1 MSRRLRVLL
10 AASEAYPLI
19 KTGGLGDVVG
29 ALPAALRAI
38 GVDARLVLPAY
49 PAALAAL
56 PTARAIARS
65 ALYGAPLTLLQGE
78 LPASGN
84 CRLPVYLIQA
94 TAFERSG
101 NPYQDVNGLDWPD
114 NPARFALFCRAA
126 AALALGHLA
135 PDWRADVVHA
145 HDWQAGL
152 LPALLSLETKPP
164 MSIFTIHNLAYQG
177 LVAGAD
183 ADALGLPPE
192 WWSPQA
198 LEFYGQLAL
207 IKGGLAFADR
217 ITTVSPRYAQEIQT
231 AEFGCGLD
239 GLLRYRADC
248 LSGILNGIDT
258 QLWNP
263 ADDPALV
270 VPYDAGNL
278 APKAQNKAALQA
290 ELGLSVTAD
299 VLLLGLVGRLV
310 TQKGIDLLIE
320 ALPQL
325 PTDVQLV
332 VLGSGEAGY
341 VAALRS
347 AAAAA
352 PRRIAFR
359 PGYDEDLAHR
369 IQAGADAFLVP
380 SRFEPCG
387 LTQLYALRYGTVP
400 IVRAVGGLADTVVDA
415 SPTTLA
421 AGRAT
426 GIVFKQSSAAALAA
440 AIRRALGLY
449 RAGTP
454 WRQMQLA
461 GMAQDHSWTTAAQAY
476 HALYQE
482 LVRPPAEAASYSRS
496 AE

>member
-10 AASEAYPLI
+10 AASEAWPLI

-56 PTARAIARS
+56 PSARPIGRS
-65 ALYGAPLTLLQGE
+65 ALYGTPISLLRGE
-78 LPASGN
+78 LPIDGADA
-84 CRLPVYLIQA
+84 LPVYLIQA

-101 NPYQDVNGLDWPD
+101 NPYQDVSGEDWPD

-126 AALALGHLA
+126 AALGLGHLA

-152 LPALLSLETKPP
+152 LPALLSLEPKRPGTV
-164 MSIFTIHNLAYQG
+164 FTVHNLAYQG
-177 LVAGAD
+177 LVPGD
-183 ADALGLPPE
+183 ATQALGLPAD
-192 WWSPQA
+192 WWHPDA
-198 LEFYGQLAL
+198 LEFYGQTAL

-217 ITTVSPRYAQEIQT
+217 ITTVSPRYAHEIQT

-239 GLLRYRADC
+239 GLLRYRAGV

-258 QLWNP
+258 ALWNP
-263 ADDPALV
+263 AADPALV
-270 VPYDAGNL
+270 APYDARSL
-278 APKAQNKAALQA
+278 AAKARNKAALQA
-290 ELGLSVTAD
+290 ELGLAVEAD
-299 VLLLGLVGRLV
+299 ALLLGLVGRLV
-310 TQKGIDLLIE
+310 EQKGIDLLLGVLDR
-320 ALPQL
+320 LPADTQ
-325 PTDVQLV
+325 VA
-332 VLGSGEAGY
+332 VLGSGEAAY
-341 VAALRS
+341 VAALQ
-347 AAAAA
+347 AAADAD

-359 PGYDEDLAHR
+359 SGYDEALAHR

-415 SPTTLA
+415 SPANLA
-421 AGRAT
+421 AGTAT
-426 GIVFKQSSAAALAA
+426 GVVFKAATARALGV
-440 AIRRALGLY
+440 AIRRAHELHQA
-449 RAGTP
+449 RTP
-454 WRQMQLA
+454 WQQMQRA

-476 HALYQE
+476 RALYE
-482 LVRPPAEAASYSRS
+482 DLARPAAGPTR
-496 AE
+496 

>member
-29 ALPAALRAI
+29 ALPAALRAV

-56 PTARAIARS
+56 PTTRLIARS
-65 ALYGAPLTLLQGE
+65 ALYGTPLALLQAE
-78 LPASGN
+78 LPIDGG
-84 CRLPVYLIQA
+84 RPLPVYLIQA

-101 NPYQDVNGLDWPD
+101 NPYQDVTGQDWPD

-126 AALALGHLA
+126 AALGLGHFA

-152 LPALLSLETKPP
+152 LPALLSLEPKRPRTV
-164 MSIFTIHNLAYQG
+164 FTVHNLAYQG

-183 ADALGLPPE
+183 ADTLGLPAD
-192 WWSPQA
+192 WWSPDA

-239 GLLRYRADC
+239 GLLRYRAGV

-258 QLWNP
+258 ALWNP
-263 ADDPALV
+263 AADPALV
-270 VPYDAGNL
+270 APYDAQSL
-278 APKAQNKAALQA
+278 AAKAQNKTALQA
-290 ELGLSVTAD
+290 ELGLAAERD
-299 VLLLGLVGRLV
+299 ALLLGLVGRLV
-310 TQKGIDLLIE
+310 EQKGIDLLLGILNR
-320 ALPQL
+320 LPADTQ
-325 PTDVQLV
+325 VA
-332 VLGSGEAGY
+332 VLGSGEADY
-341 VAALRS
+341 VAALQ
-347 AAAAA
+347 AAARAN

-359 PGYDEDLAHR
+359 SGYDEALAHR

-415 SPTTLA
+415 SPANLA
-421 AGRAT
+421 RGRAT
-426 GIVFKQSSAAALAA
+426 GIVFKQASAAALAA

-454 WRQMQLA
+454 WREMQAA
-461 GMAQDHSWTTAAQAY
+461 GMAEDHSWTTAAQAY
-476 HALYQE
+476 HALYQD
-482 LVRPPAEAASYSRS
+482 LVRTPA
-496 AE
+496 

>member
-1 MSRRLRVLL
+1 MSRRPRVLL

-29 ALPAALRAI
+29 ALPAALRAV

-49 PAALAAL
+49 PAALAAV

-65 ALYGAPLTLLQGE
+65 ALYGTPLTLLQAE
-78 LPASGN
+78 LPIDGG
-84 CRLPVYLIQA
+84 RPLPVYLIQA

-101 NPYQDVNGLDWPD
+101 NPYQDVTGQDWPD
-114 NPARFALFCRAA
+114 NPARFALFCRGA

-152 LPALLSLETKPP
+152 LPALLSLEPKRPRTV
-164 MSIFTIHNLAYQG
+164 FTVHNLAYQG

-183 ADALGLPPE
+183 ADTLGLPAD
-192 WWSPQA
+192 WWSPDA

-239 GLLRYRADC
+239 GLLRYRSAV
-248 LSGILNGIDT
+248 LVGILNGIDT
-258 QLWNP
+258 ELWNP
-263 ADDPALV
+263 ATDPALAAR
-270 VPYDAGNL
+270 YDAHSL
-278 APKAQNKAALQA
+278 ERKAIDKAALQT
-290 ELGLSVTAD
+290 ELGLAAEPD
-299 VLLLGLVGRLV
+299 ALLLGMVSRLV
-310 TQKGIDLLIE
+310 EQKGVDLLL
-320 ALPQL
+320 AVLGSLPAG
-325 PTDVQLV
+325 VQV
-332 VLGSGEAGY
+332 AVLGSGQAEY
-341 VAALRS
+341 EAALT
-347 AAAAA
+347 AAASQH
-352 PRRIAFR
+352 PGQIAFKA
-359 PGYDEDLAHR
+359 GYDEGLAHR
-369 IQAGADAFLVP
+369 IQAGADAYVMP

-415 SPTTLA
+415 TAANLA

-426 GIVFKQSSAAALAA
+426 GIVFEPASSAALAQ
-440 AIRRALGLY
+440 AIQRALDLY
-449 RAGTP
+449 RAGAP
-454 WRQMQLA
+454 WRQMQLT
-461 GMAQDHSWTTAAQAY
+461 GMAQDHSWQRAAERY
-476 HALYQE
+476 LTLYQQ
-482 LVRPPAEAASYSRS
+482 LLAA
-496 AE
+496 

>member
-1 MSRRLRVLL
+1 VSRRLRVLL

-29 ALPAALRAI
+29 ALPAALRAV

-56 PTARAIARS
+56 PSTRLSARS
-65 ALYGAPLTLLQGE
+65 ALYGTPLALLQAE
-78 LPASGN
+78 LPIDGG
-84 CRLPVYLIQA
+84 RPLPVYLIQA

-101 NPYQDVNGLDWPD
+101 NPYQDVSGEDWPD

-152 LPALLSLETKPP
+152 LPALLSLEPKRPRTV
-164 MSIFTIHNLAYQG
+164 FTVHNLAYQG
-177 LVAGAD
+177 LVAPAD
-183 ADALGLPPE
+183 ADTLGLPAD
-192 WWSPQA
+192 WWAPDA

-239 GLLRYRADC
+239 GLLRYRAGV

-258 QLWNP
+258 TLWDP
-263 ADDPALV
+263 ASDPALV
-270 VPYDAGNL
+270 APYDAHNL
-278 APKAQNKAALQA
+278 AAKAHNKAALQT
-290 ELGLSVTAD
+290 ELGLAVEAD
-299 VLLLGLVGRLV
+299 ALLLGLVGRLV
-310 TQKGIDLLIE
+310 EQKGIDLLLG
-320 ALPQL
+320 ALGRL
-325 PTDVQLV
+325 PADIQVA
-332 VLGSGEAGY
+332 VLGSGEAAY
-341 VAALRS
+341 VAALQ
-347 AAAAA
+347 ATADAD

-359 PGYDEDLAHR
+359 SGYDEALAHR

-400 IVRAVGGLADTVVDA
+400 IVRAVGGLANTVVDA
-415 SPTTLA
+415 SPANLA
-421 AGRAT
+421 AGTAT
-426 GIVFKQSSAAALAA
+426 GVVFKSATARALGA
-440 AIRRALGLY
+440 AIRRAHELHQA
-449 RAGTP
+449 RTP

-461 GMAQDHSWTTAAQAY
+461 GMAQDHSWTTAALSY
-476 HALYQE
+476 RALYE
-482 LVRPPAEAASYSRS
+482 DLARPAA
-496 AE
+496 

>member
-29 ALPAALRAI
+29 ALPAALRAV

-78 LPASGN
+78 LPVDGS
-84 CRLPVYLIQA
+84 RPLPVYLIQA
-94 TAFERSG
+94 TTFERSG
-101 NPYQDVNGLDWPD
+101 NPYQDVNGQDWPD

-126 AALALGHLA
+126 TALALGHLA

-152 LPALLSLETKPP
+152 LPALLSLEPKRPRT
-164 MSIFTIHNLAYQG
+164 IFTIHNLAYQG
-177 LVAGAD
+177 LVAGTD
-183 ADALGLPPE
+183 ADALGLPPD
-192 WWSPQA
+192 WWSPDA

-217 ITTVSPRYAQEIQT
+217 ITTVSPRYAREIQT

-239 GLLRYRADC
+239 GLLRHRAGS

-270 VPYDAGNL
+270 APYDARNL
-278 APKAQNKAALQA
+278 PAKSRNKAALQS
-290 ELGLSVTAD
+290 ELGLAIDPDTLV
-299 VLLLGLVGRLV
+299 LGLVGRLV
-310 TQKGIDLLIE
+310 AQKGVDLLIA
-320 ALPQL
+320 ALRLL
-325 PTDVQLV
+325 PAGVQLA

-341 VAALRS
+341 MAALRA

-359 PGYDEDLAHR
+359 AGYDENLAHR

-415 SPTTLA
+415 NPAQLA

-426 GIVFKQSSAAALAA
+426 GIVFKQASAAALAA
-440 AIRRALGLY
+440 AIRRAVSLY
-449 RAGTP
+449 RAKAP
-454 WRQMQLA
+454 WQQMQLT

-476 HALYQE
+476 QALYQD
-482 LVRPPAEAASYSRS
+482 LVRPPA
-496 AE
+496 